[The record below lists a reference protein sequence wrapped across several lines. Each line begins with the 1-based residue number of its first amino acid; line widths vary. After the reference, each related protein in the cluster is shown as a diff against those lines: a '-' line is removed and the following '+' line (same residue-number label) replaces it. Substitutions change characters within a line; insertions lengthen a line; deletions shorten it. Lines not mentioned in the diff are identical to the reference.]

1 MAKFNYRLQ
10 NILNLMVNF
19 EEQAKQNFAER
30 RRILTDEEERLENL
44 NAKQEQLENYA
55 RELRTGDIDIKK
67 IIENKYEQKYVEDE
81 IKKQKVKVNV
91 ARKNLEAAR
100 VRMED
105 AVKERKIHEKL
116 RENAFE
122 DFVEEESAK
131 ELMEIDGL
139 TSYVYGIKNG
149 NSVL

>member
-30 RRILTDEEERLENL
+30 RRILSDEEERLENL
-44 NAKQEQLENYA
+44 TAKQEQLENYA

-149 NSVL
+149 NSV

>member
-44 NAKQEQLENYA
+44 TAKQEQLENYA

-131 ELMEIDGL
+131 ELMVIDGL

-149 NSVL
+149 NSV

>member
-44 NAKQEQLENYA
+44 TAKQEQLENYA

-149 NSVL
+149 NSV

>member
-30 RRILTDEEERLENL
+30 RRILSDEEERLENL
-44 NAKQEQLENYA
+44 TTEQERLEKYA

-122 DFVEEESAK
+122 YFMEEESAK

-149 NSVL
+149 NS

>member
-30 RRILTDEEERLENL
+30 RRILSDEEERLENL
-44 NAKQEQLENYA
+44 TTKQERLEKYA

-67 IIENKYEQKYVEDE
+67 IIENKYEQKYVDDE

-100 VRMED
+100 VKMED

-116 RENAFE
+116 REKAFE
-122 DFVEEESAK
+122 DFMVEEAAK
-131 ELMEIDGL
+131 ETMDIDGL
-139 TSYVYGIKNG
+139 TSYFYGIKNG
-149 NSVL
+149 NGV

>member
-44 NAKQEQLENYA
+44 TTKQEQLENYA

-122 DFVEEESAK
+122 DFMEEESAK
-131 ELMEIDGL
+131 ELTEIDGL

-149 NSVL
+149 NSV